1 MTILT
6 REQMVQSIMDTLRDV
21 TKDIPEERRAEVQG
35 KILDSFA
42 TAMFYSGGPTKETNS
57 GI

>member
-1 MTILT
+1 MANNIIT
-6 REQMVQSIMDTLRDV
+6 RAQMAQSIMNTLRDV

-42 TAMFYSGGPTKETNS
+42 AAMFYSGGPTKEKNT
-57 GI
+57 

>member
-6 REQMVQSIMDTLRDV
+6 REQMVQSIMDTLKDV

-42 TAMFYSGGPTKETNS
+42 AAMFYSGGPTKEKNT
-57 GI
+57 

>member
-6 REQMVQSIMDTLRDV
+6 QAQMVQSIMDTLKDV

-42 TAMFYSGGPTKETNS
+42 AAMFYSGGPNNKEK
-57 GI
+57 

>member
-6 REQMVQSIMDTLRDV
+6 RAQMVQSIMDTLKDV

-42 TAMFYSGGPTKETNS
+42 AAMFYGHRKAQNNDPL
-57 GI
+57 

>member
-6 REQMVQSIMDTLRDV
+6 REQMVQSIMDTLKDV

-42 TAMFYSGGPTKETNS
+42 ATMFYSGGPTKEKNS

>member
-6 REQMVQSIMDTLRDV
+6 REQVVQSIMDTLRDV

-42 TAMFYSGGPTKETNS
+42 TAMFYGHRKAQNNDPL
-57 GI
+57 